1 MLLTI
6 SYRRLYRSGM
16 QIGQVMGKTILIVD
30 DDRGIVDLVSE
41 YLVESG
47 FHAFTAADG
56 REALYIARRE
66 KPDLILLDIMMPEI
80 NGYEF
85 VRLYRKER
93 DVPIILLTAR
103 IEETDKVIGLE
114 LGADDYVTKPF
125 GMAELVAR
133 IRAVLRRVNKEA
145 SGSEVL
151 RIGEVTLDRSARLV
165 TVQERL
171 ISLTRSEFDLLATLM
186 ASPDRV
192 FSRAELLERVKGDSV
207 EGVERYIDFHVRNL
221 RLKIEHD
228 PAHPEYILTSFGAGY
243 RFARESELPPRK

>member
-1 MLLTI
+1 
-6 SYRRLYRSGM
+6 
-16 QIGQVMGKTILIVD
+16 MGKTILIVD

-47 FHAFTAADG
+47 FHAFTASDG
-56 REALYIARRE
+56 REALFVARRE
-66 KPDLILLDIMMPEI
+66 KPDLILLDIMMPEV

-103 IEETDKVIGLE
+103 LDEADKVIGLE

-145 SGSEVL
+145 TESEVL
-151 RIGEVTLDRSARLV
+151 RIGDVTLDRSARLV
-165 TVQERL
+165 TMQDRA
-171 ISLTRSEFDLLATLM
+171 IPLTRSEFDLLASLM
-186 ASPDRV
+186 ANPERV
-192 FSRAELLERVKGDSV
+192 FSRAELLERVKGDSM
-207 EGVERYIDFHVRNL
+207 EGIERYIDFHVRNL
-221 RLKIEHD
+221 RLKIERD
-228 PAHPEYILTSFGAGY
+228 PAHPEYILTSFGTGY
-243 RFARESELPPRK
+243 RFVKESELTAR